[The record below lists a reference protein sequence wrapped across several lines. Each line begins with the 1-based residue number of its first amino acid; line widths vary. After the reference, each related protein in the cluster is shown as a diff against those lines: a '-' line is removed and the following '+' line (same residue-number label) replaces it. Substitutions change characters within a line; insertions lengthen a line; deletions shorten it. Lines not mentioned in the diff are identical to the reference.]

1 MVTEVDGKVIANSE
15 LRAGTGYS
23 QHVEEIGFGVKRG
36 YRNVGV
42 DIELMNALI
51 SHEKTMDFE
60 LLIPTTFSSNT
71 RAIHVFER
79 ISYEETGRIL
89 PCLFKNKT
97 YLGTIIMTK
106 NYETNGRL
114 R

>member
-15 LRAGTGYS
+15 LKAGTGYS
-23 QHVEEIGFGVKRG
+23 HHVEEIGFGVKRG
-36 YRNVGV
+36 YRDVGV
-42 DIELMNALI
+42 GPELMNALI
-51 SHEKTMDFE
+51 SHEKTMDLE

-79 ISYEETGRIL
+79 ISYEETGRIP

-97 YLGTIIMTK
+97 YLGTMIMTK
-106 NYETNGRL
+106 KL
-114 R
+114 